1 MAILKEEARL
11 IMNYEV
17 RNMNI
22 KLQNSS
28 QRISFL
34 RMNGFWMLFFFLF
47 TTIAFAQKVEAV
59 VDSTQIK
66 IGEEIKLS
74 ISVEA
79 DTTAIV
85 VFPEAN
91 NSFMPLE
98 LLEAYETDTV
108 KQDAKYNLIKKYGV
122 TQFDSGTYFIPKQK
136 ILINNKPYFTDS
148 IRIAVADVVVDTL
161 KQKMF
166 DIKKITAVEKASS
179 TWWIYLLIVLG
190 LLALFGAY
198 FYFFVF
204 HL

>member
-108 KQDAKYNLIKKYGV
+108 KQDAKYNLIKK
-122 TQFDSGTYFIPKQK
+122 
-136 ILINNKPYFTDS
+136 
-148 IRIAVADVVVDTL
+148 
-161 KQKMF
+161 
-166 DIKKITAVEKASS
+166 
-179 TWWIYLLIVLG
+179 
-190 LLALFGAY
+190 
-198 FYFFVF
+198 
-204 HL
+204 